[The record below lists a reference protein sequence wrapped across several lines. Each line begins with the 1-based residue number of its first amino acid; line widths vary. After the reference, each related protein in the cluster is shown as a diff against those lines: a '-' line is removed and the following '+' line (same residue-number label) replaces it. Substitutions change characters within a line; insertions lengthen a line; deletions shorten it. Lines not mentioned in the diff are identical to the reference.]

1 APKKMPHMC
10 RKAFIWYHPFCCE
23 MRRLTIA
30 SYGDNILICRHSLA
44 RETGEGAAKPQV
56 RVISCVSRTDYKGK
70 LEY

>member
-1 APKKMPHMC
+1 
-10 RKAFIWYHPFCCE
+10 